1 MTLRLFDI
9 NGISNILRFMSRL
22 NHSVIN
28 DFSIRVTALLLLI
41 CSQTHLIGQQDGS
54 GSSSS
59 GTTILPVVVR
69 PAVVPAGA
77 AVKMRCTWK
86 AVKPTRTPFKAFVHI
101 VDDQRRMVLQDDHTP
116 PIGTSTPGWQGTIT
130 YERRLVVPA
139 HINNGQ
145 YRIIMGLYQESGRAP
160 LTAGQGVSSLG
171 DDSYQVGALKIDSQA
186 PWPPADTDQAP
197 SLDLTGFH
205 LTFREEF
212 DEPLDVSAWGPGT
225 RWIAHTPWAGDFG
238 DARFA
243 DPGSDFPFSVK
254 DGILRIEARK
264 DETGKWSSGLLASND
279 PMGNG
284 FSQQYGY
291 FEMRAKLPPGPGVWP
306 AFWLCS
312 SYNRK
317 DTTSGLDGSV
327 EIDVLEYYGRTP
339 SSFTATIHVWRP
351 EPHRSE
357 GCTITTK
364 RYEASTGFH
373 NYGCLVDPEWITMYF
388 DGIKVW
394 QGKTPP
400 EHNKPLMLLLNLAL
414 GPGWPIDKT
423 PNPSVM
429 KVDYVRVYAKT
440 VNK

>member
-1 MTLRLFDI
+1 ML
-9 NGISNILRFMSRL
+9 
-22 NHSVIN
+22 V
-28 DFSIRVTALLLLI
+28 LI
-41 CSQTHLIGQQDGS
+41 CSPARLIGQQAGY
-54 GSSSS
+54 GSSNS
-59 GTTILPVVVR
+59 GTTICPMVVR
-69 PAVVPAGA
+69 PAAVPAGA
-77 AVKMRCTWK
+77 AVKMRYTLK

-101 VDDQRRMVLQDDHTP
+101 IDDQRRMILQDDHTP

-139 HINNGQ
+139 HIENGQ
-145 YRIIMGLYQESGRAP
+145 YRIVMGLYGDSGRAP
-160 LTAGQGVSSLG
+160 LNAGQGVSSLG
-171 DDSYQVGALKIDSQA
+171 GNSYQVGALKIDSQA
-186 PWPPADTDQAP
+186 PCPPADTDQAP
-197 SLDLTGFH
+197 SLDLSDFH
-205 LTFREEF
+205 LSFREEF

-243 DPGSDFPFSVK
+243 DPGSNFPFTVK
-254 DGILRIEARK
+254 DSILRIEARK
-264 DETGKWSSGLLASND
+264 DDAGKWSSGLLASND
-279 PMGNG
+279 PLGKG

-317 DTTSGLDGSV
+317 DKTAGLDGSV

-351 EPHRSE
+351 EPHRSK

-364 RYEASTGFH
+364 SNEASAGFH
-373 NYGCLVDPEWITMYF
+373 NYGCLVDSQWITMYF

-429 KVDYVRVYAKT
+429 EVDYVRVYAKT
-440 VNK
+440 GNK

>member
-1 MTLRLFDI
+1 MNSLRLFDI
-9 NGISNILRFMSRL
+9 NGISHILRFMLRF
-22 NHSVIN
+22 NHSIIN
-28 DFSIRVTALLLLI
+28 DFSIRAAALLLLI
-41 CSQTHLIGQQDGS
+41 CSQTRFIGQQAGS
-54 GSSSS
+54 GSSSR
-59 GTTILPVVVR
+59 GTTIWPVVVR

-77 AVKMRCTWK
+77 AVKMRYTWK
-86 AVKPTRTPFKAFVHI
+86 AVKPTKTPFKAFVHI
-101 VDDQRRMVLQDDHTP
+101 IDDQRRMVLQDDHTP

-130 YERRLVVPA
+130 YERCLVVPG
-139 HINNGQ
+139 HINDGQ
-145 YRIIMGLYQESGRAP
+145 YRIVMGLYQESGRAP

-171 DDSYQVGALKIDSQA
+171 GDSYQVGALKIDSHA
-186 PWPPADTDQAP
+186 PWPPADTDQTP
-197 SLDLTGFH
+197 SLDLSGFH
-205 LTFREEF
+205 LRFREEF
-212 DEPLDVSAWGPGT
+212 DEPLDVSAWGSGT

-243 DPGSDFPFSVK
+243 DPDSNFPFTIK

-264 DETGKWSSGLLASND
+264 DETGKSGLLASND
-279 PMGNG
+279 PLGKG

-317 DTTSGLDGSV
+317 DKTAGRDGSV
-327 EIDVLEYYGRTP
+327 EIDVFEYYGRTP
-339 SSFTATIHVWRP
+339 SSFAATIHVWHP
-351 EPHRSE
+351 QPHCSE
-357 GCTITTK
+357 GSIITTK
-364 RYEASTGFH
+364 PHEVSTGFH
-373 NYGCLVDPEWITMYF
+373 NYGCLVDPQWITMYF

-394 QGKTPP
+394 QSKTPP

-429 KVDYVRVYAKT
+429 EVDYVRVYAKT
-440 VNK
+440 ESK